1 MTDSISITVPME
13 HNALTRAAE
22 MLTAMASDVNDS
34 RYPKAQTPRKTIL
47 QSAHEA
53 ATVTGEIDNNA
64 TPISELH
71 PEQTFDIVEGLT
83 DIIETIPTPTGV
95 ELDVDG
101 LPWDVRIHSKNKSKL
116 AKTEQWKKKRGIDA
130 ALVETVEAE
139 LRAAM
144 GAPSVFS
151 DDYVEPVLV
160 ETIAPPPIAETIA
173 PPPIVEIGIPDT
185 LVAPAPPIVET
196 AITFP
201 EIMSKITAAQVA
213 GTITDIQV
221 LKAVNDQGLASL
233 ALLAV
238 RPDLTHAVNTALFG

>member
-1 MTDSISITVPME
+1 ME
-13 HNALTRAAE
+13 YNALARAAE
-22 MLTAMASDVNDS
+22 MLTAMAKDVNDT
-34 RYPKAQTPRKTIL
+34 RYPKAQTPDTVEEIKNIETI
-47 QSAHEA
+47 
-53 ATVTGEIDNNA
+53 VTTDKNA
-64 TPISELH
+64 SEKNLEKLLH
-71 PEQTFDIVEGLT
+71 PEQTFDNVEGLT

-130 ALVETVEAE
+130 VLVETVEAE

-144 GAPSVFS
+144 GAGTPSIFS

-213 GTITDIQV
+213 GTITDVQV